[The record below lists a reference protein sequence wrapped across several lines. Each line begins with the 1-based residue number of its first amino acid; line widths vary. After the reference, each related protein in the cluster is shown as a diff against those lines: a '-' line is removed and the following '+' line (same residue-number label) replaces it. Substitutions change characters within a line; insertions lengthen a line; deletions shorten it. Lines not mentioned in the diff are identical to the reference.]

1 MTHHYL
7 CNLLLRGA
15 GPAILGE
22 WHIRQPTHNTQQECG
37 THTSSSGEGGVARS
51 WLPFTESRPP
61 LHTKL
66 VTTPM
71 SDTAAFLADVARDL
85 EWVETVAIVTR
96 AQWQVCMTGCSDY
109 RCSITFLNP
118 IDVTHLSRTDNTQ
131 VVS

>member
-7 CNLLLRGA
+7 RNLLLRGV
-15 GPAILGE
+15 GPAVLGGSGTFVSP
-22 WHIRQPTHNTQQECG
+22 PTTPSKG
-37 THTSSSGEGGVARS
+37 VWYMHTSSSGEGGVARS

-96 AQWQVCMTGCSDY
+96 TQWQVCMTGC
-109 RCSITFLNP
+109 TVAPLLF
-118 IDVTHLSRTDNTQ
+118 
-131 VVS
+131 